1 MTKSIFNEGA
11 VRPKFRSHF
20 CRELTLPSGKMSGYC
35 LFPIT
40 TEEVVEL
47 TQDLKAEDKPKGFF
61 TASEWALWTAL
72 RRKYGVT
79 HMNPKTKQERF
90 IENPYNFLEPKEE
103 GSAIDAL
110 EDKLLTYCD
119 CRLNEILEIV
129 QEKAPTPEPQRVSEG
144 DKNFR
149 ASLDNNEI
157 DVLY

>member
-1 MTKSIFNEGA
+1 MTKSIFNEKA

-20 CRELTLPSGKMSGYC
+20 CRELMLPSGKMSGHY

-47 TQDLKAEDKPKGFF
+47 TQDLKVWDTPKGFF
-61 TASEWALWTAL
+61 TSSEWALWTAL

-79 HMNPKTKQERF
+79 YMKPKTKQERF

-119 CRLNEILEIV
+119 CKLNEILEIV
-129 QEKAPTPEPQRVSEG
+129 QKKASTPEPQRVSENN
-144 DKNFR
+144 KNFR